1 MRPRRL
7 VPYLALA
14 AALLLLVAAAA
25 ALVRRRASPA
35 AEAFTATCPLAADRG
50 DMANRFA
57 EYDPLNEWSNA
68 DFRRWVVDPVLATL
82 GAKGASPLPCP
93 PVARG
98 RHAPGTTP
106 EQRKARAMA
115 AYDVSLDPVD
125 DRTGAYHTVNDVL
138 GRYDPYKSVAASTA
152 SEANDYTTGDGT
164 LRYATVAAQASTA
177 EVELLPDDQR
187 LPLALERV
195 RQRIP
200 KLVRKAARAH
210 DRYPGIPPFERL
222 HSCVVRVC
230 RPPNAR
236 THHYVWRDT
245 YLRKRRSH
253 DFQVEWTAAY
263 TPTTRA
269 VQLLGADIVG
279 NEAGDVQLAAP
290 HSAVTDRTDLT
301 GFDAAFTPGYN
312 RLVASPDALK
322 VDLTDRYATYLE
334 GLRAKDFRCV
344 DQPRYL
350 LDEERCKAPIDEY
363 GRAKPPGI
371 WDAPCQL
378 DTDCPFYEANRNY
391 PNQRGGCRRDGT
403 CEMPVN
409 VNRRGFRL
417 YERGDTAHCHN
428 CELQATGDGKGATDH
443 RAVNHRCVAVQA
455 QRRPPFERLAS
466 PDYAF
471 VHDRRARVQH
481 RAEIEARGL
490 HV

>member
-1 MRPRRL
+1 MT
-7 VPYLALA
+7 V
-14 AALLLLVAAAA
+14 
-25 ALVRRRASPA
+25 
-35 AEAFTATCPLAADRG
+35 
-50 DMANRFA
+50 
-57 EYDPLNEWSNA
+57 NES
-68 DFRRWVVDPVLATL
+68 DVQMVI
-82 GAKGASPLPCP
+82 
-93 PVARG
+93 
-98 RHAPGTTP
+98 
-106 EQRKARAMA
+106 QKARAMA

-263 TPTTRA
+263 TPATRA

-322 VDLTDRYATYLE
+322 VDLTDRYETYLD

-350 LDEERCKAPIDEY
+350 LDEERVD
-363 GRAKPPGI
+363 AK
-371 WDAPCQL
+371 
-378 DTDCPFYEANRNY
+378 
-391 PNQRGGCRRDGT
+391 
-403 CEMPVN
+403 
-409 VNRRGFRL
+409 
-417 YERGDTAHCHN
+417 
-428 CELQATGDGKGATDH
+428 
-443 RAVNHRCVAVQA
+443 
-455 QRRPPFERLAS
+455 
-466 PDYAF
+466 
-471 VHDRRARVQH
+471 RRAALHGV
-481 RAEIEARGL
+481 RAAEAREL
-490 HV
+490 PDDVPRLRRLVDADLLVATPPQDYDDSYCIECARCRHSRARSSQT